1 MKIME
6 LKTLGVLLG
15 LFHIIYAVPSMV
27 YNTSYC
33 HFFTYSMCAQPCLL
47 AGYTENDPQPSSKL
61 QESYI
66 LEEGEP
72 SENFKEEEQEFL
84 NKEMREE
91 QVEVEEDSGKLQIM
105 HTCTLL
111 KWRC

>member
-1 MKIME
+1 MQYQVWYI
-6 LKTLGVLLG
+6 TLATVTFLP
-15 LFHIIYAVPSMV
+15 IR
-27 YNTSYC
+27 
-33 HFFTYSMCAQPCLL
+33 CALNLIQSCLL